1 MAHHHEDN
9 EHLSP
14 EEIKFN
20 DCIRRGDDLFNIHQ
34 YMASRE
40 FYNEALEMH
49 FNDKLVNEKLELVTK
64 NKSFETKTVIKI
76 LAVAAVIIA
85 AVWIYRTQ
93 LPI

>member
-20 DCIRRGDDLFNIHQ
+20 DLIRRGDDLYSIHQ
-34 YMASRE
+34 YMASKE

-49 FNDKLVNEKLELVTK
+49 FNDKLVNEKIALADNK
-64 NKSFETKTVIKI
+64 KSFETKTVIKI
-76 LAVAAVIIA
+76 LAVAVVVIA

-93 LPI
+93 F